1 MGTTALWSTVIEL
14 CMEIRRLGGTAYVV
28 GGAARDLFIAEQSGI
43 PVDLK
48 DVDIEV
54 FGIEPNFLEAVL
66 SQRWRIDVVGKAFG
80 IIKLHGLPIDVSV
93 PRRERKTGVGH
104 SDFAIDADPT
114 MTVEEAAA
122 RRDFTINAISFDPL
136 NERWVD
142 PYNGRQAILD
152 KVLDPVTDRF
162 KEDSLR
168 VLRGMQFIARFDLTP
183 TPRCLEMCRELSQDN
198 LPKERLFEEWKKL
211 LLRGKAIRKA
221 LYFLR
226 DIGWLERFYPELFAL
241 VGSPHYHKWHPEG
254 WALKRTPSALPL
266 AGTTQSYGRQLGFL
280 PPGELI
286 DGALATKAAQ
296 ESTSSTIGAETIVSL
311 SPNGLGTTADAG
323 SLRLFLST
331 LFTPAVFAQA
341 KSFVWSLAGATTP
354 ARKGSRVVFE
364 ITKPCVEGIM
374 ATAVNDFQIAQSIVG
389 FVAVYVMDMLF
400 PAEFSA
406 QVKFHDQ
413 TVHANAFLSWP
424 ADIGVTV
431 MGIDSCRYPI
441 DGKVLCFFEFGAIGD
456 AQLVHMPNSIAS
468 TQQYQ
473 VRIGDVFEHT
483 ALVVEAFTRGS
494 FTDDEEKLVLGL
506 AALCHDLGKPETAV
520 FGPTKKNLE
529 PHWTNHNHEHH
540 TGPAERFLARLTNET
555 KLVEKV
561 LAICR
566 AHMTPSSFYRNGADL
581 PAFRRLALRVP
592 IPQLVKMLRFDQ
604 GGRGPTMP
612 PDEQMIAW
620 FEGEAARAGVQH
632 EKPKPVVL
640 GRDLIERFKYPSG
653 PKMGQLLGTLME
665 KQLAGEFAT
674 KEDGLAIAAQL
685 IHETPRISY
694 EEKEFSS
701 PLDGNTRY
709 RVKEVRV
716 IEPEKK

>member
-1 MGTTALWSTVIEL
+1 MDTTALWPTVIEL

-136 NERWVD
+136 HERWVD

-211 LLRGKAIRKA
+211 LLRGKAIKKA

-241 VGSPHYHKWHPEG
+241 VGSQQHPQWHPE
-254 WALKRTPSALPL
+254 
-266 AGTTQSYGRQLGFL
+266 
-280 PPGELI
+280 
-286 DGALATKAAQ
+286 
-296 ESTSSTIGAETIVSL
+296 
-311 SPNGLGTTADAG
+311 
-323 SLRLFLST
+323 
-331 LFTPAVFAQA
+331 
-341 KSFVWSLAGATTP
+341 
-354 ARKGSRVVFE
+354 
-364 ITKPCVEGIM
+364 
-374 ATAVNDFQIAQSIVG
+374 
-389 FVAVYVMDMLF
+389 
-400 PAEFSA
+400 
-406 QVKFHDQ
+406 
-413 TVHANAFLSWP
+413 
-424 ADIGVTV
+424 
-431 MGIDSCRYPI
+431 
-441 DGKVLCFFEFGAIGD
+441 
-456 AQLVHMPNSIAS
+456 
-468 TQQYQ
+468 
-473 VRIGDVFEHT
+473 GDVFEHT
-483 ALVVEAFTRGS
+483 ALVVEAFTRGT

-520 FGPTKKNLE
+520 FGPTKKNPE

-581 PAFRRLALRVP
+581 QAFRRLALRVP

-604 GGRGPTMP
+604 GGRGPTLP

-632 EKPKPVVL
+632 EKPKPIVL

-653 PKMGQLLGTLME
+653 PKMGQLLNTLME

-685 IHETPRISY
+685 IHEES
-694 EEKEFSS
+694 
-701 PLDGNTRY
+701 N
-709 RVKEVRV
+709 
-716 IEPEKK
+716 

>member
-1 MGTTALWSTVIEL
+1 MDTTALWPTVVEL
-14 CMEIRRLGGTAYVV
+14 CMEVRRLGGAAYVV
-28 GGAARDLFIAEQSGI
+28 GGAARDLFIAEQTGV

-93 PRRERKTGVGH
+93 PRRERKTGTGH
-104 SDFAIDADPT
+104 ADFAIDADPT

-152 KVLDPVTDRF
+152 KILDPVTDRF

-221 LYFLR
+221 FYFLR

-254 WALKRTPSALPL
+254 WELKCIPSTSSL
-266 AGTTQSYGRQLGFL
+266 AGPAQPCRGQLGFL
-280 PPGELI
+280 SSGELT
-286 DGALATKAAQ
+286 DGAPASEATQ
-296 ESTSSTIGAETIVSL
+296 ESTPRTTGAEPVVSL
-311 SPNGLGTTADAG
+311 SPDGLHAATGAG
-323 SLRLFLST
+323 SLRLFLSM
-331 LFTPAVFAQA
+331 LFAPTVLTQA
-341 KSFVWSLAGATTP
+341 KSFVWSLASGTTST
-354 ARKGSRVVFE
+354 RKGGRVMFE
-364 ITKPCVEGIM
+364 VTKPCMEGIM
-374 ATAVNDFQIAQSIVG
+374 ATAINDFQIAQSIVG
-389 FVAVYVMDMLF
+389 FVAIYVVDVLF

-413 TVHANAFLSWP
+413 TVNTDAFLSWP
-424 ADIGVTV
+424 ANIGVTV
-431 MGIDSCRYPI
+431 MGVDSSRYPI
-441 DGKVLCFFEFGAIGD
+441 DGKVLCFFEFGAIGNE
-456 AQLVHMPNSIAS
+456 QLVHMPDSIAS
-468 TQQYQ
+468 MQQYQ

-483 ALVVEAFTRGS
+483 ALVAEAFTKGT
-494 FTDDEEKLVLGL
+494 FTDDKEKLVLGL
-506 AALCHDLGKPETAV
+506 AALCHDLGKPETAA
-520 FGPTKKNLE
+520 FGLTKKNSV
-529 PHWTNHNHEHH
+529 PHWTNHGHENH

-555 KLVEKV
+555 KLVQQV
-561 LAICR
+561 LAVCK

-581 PAFRRLALRVP
+581 QAFRRLALRVP

-612 PDEQMIAW
+612 PDEAMIAW

-632 EKPKPVVL
+632 EKPKPLVL

-653 PKMGQLLGTLME
+653 PKMGQLLATLME

-685 IHETPRISY
+685 IHEES
-694 EEKEFSS
+694 
-701 PLDGNTRY
+701 N
-709 RVKEVRV
+709 
-716 IEPEKK
+716 